1 MDVHVVSKQ
10 NPAQHATFQLPS
22 PTEPLVAPSSIRVRA
37 SLIGLTSNN
46 LTYAM
51 LGTAWKWWDTYP
63 VPPTAPAPY
72 HDPAG
77 WGIVP
82 AWGYATVLEST
93 VPDLPS
99 GTSIFGY
106 WPASGHAVD
115 LHLTPGEPHG
125 HWTEVSPHRR
135 GLFWLYNQYTAVVDM
150 RFKSLETRGWDCAV
164 RTIWTCGYLLSEY
177 VFTPDPATHPPLHP
191 SPSPEKEEKEEEEEE
206 EAKRWTADD
215 ADLSHAVV
223 ISLGA
228 STKTGRALAHN
239 LACRP
244 AGTGPRGFLQVTS
257 APAAIA
263 DAATKLAPPFPTK
276 TVAYADIAAAATE
289 EWLAGRQASKIV
301 LVNFGSRDGGVEQ
314 VLGLIRNNPVLKAA
328 RLVFIGVGLQQKVH
342 TIDEL
347 VALGNVAAQLGIVQL
362 NTSSIMEAALGVVD
376 HKKFFD
382 EVDERWNHWL
392 VNRESA
398 APDLRLV
405 WGNGVVG
412 AEGLEGGWESLCKSQ
427 LNPEEALVY
436 RLYDGALAHQS

>member
-1 MDVHVVSKQ
+1 MPKITKPPRPISKATK
-10 NPAQHATFQLPS
+10 PLGYVTAQDAD
-22 PTEPLVAPSSIRVRA
+22 I
-37 SLIGLTSNN
+37 
-46 LTYAM
+46 
-51 LGTAWKWWDTYP
+51 YP
-63 VPPTAPAPY
+63 VPTPHHNSIPPRNQSPWKSTY
-72 HDPAG
+72 NDPAG

-93 VPDLPS
+93 IPDLPS
-99 GTSIFGY
+99 GTTIFGY
-106 WPASGHAVD
+106 WPASGHVVD
-115 LHLTPGEPHG
+115 LQLTSGEPHG

-135 GLFWLYNQYTAVVDM
+135 GLFWLYNQYTAVVVVTST
-150 RFKSLETRGWDCAV
+150 RSLETLGWDCTV

-177 VFTPDPATHPPLHP
+177 VFTPDPAAHPPLPPSPSP
-191 SPSPEKEEKEEEEEE
+191 SPSPEGSKQ
-206 EAKRWTADD
+206 WTADD
-215 ADLSHAVV
+215 ADISHAVV

-244 AGTGPRGFLQVTS
+244 AETGPLGFLQVTS

-276 TVAYADIAAAATE
+276 AVSYSDIAAATE
-289 EWLAGRQASKIV
+289 EWLASKQAPKIV

-314 VLGLIRNNPVLKAA
+314 VLGLIRNNSVLEAA
-328 RLVFIGVGLQQKVH
+328 KLVFIGVGLQQKVH

-347 VALGNVAAQLGIVQL
+347 VAMGNVAAQLGIVQL
-362 NTSSIMEAALGVVD
+362 STSSIMEAALGVVD

-392 VNRESA
+392 ANRASA

-412 AEGLEGGWESLCKSQ
+412 AEGLEGGWKSLCKSQ
-427 LNPEEALVY
+427 LKPEEALVY
-436 RLYDGALAHQS
+436 RLYDEASAHQSQSF